1 MRKAMAFLLGM
12 LLPVFGLA
20 HLGLA
25 QSAVQL
31 QGTIQSVDCQSQT
44 VVLTGSSG
52 SHPIAAT
59 GATAVLVN
67 SASVPFCALQQ
78 YVGAPATAWVI
89 PDGNE
94 IQVTRIDVAGPATEA
109 PAPAPAA
116 AVSSPSP
123 LGIVLGALAVGT
135 LGYILGRE
143 SAVQPYYQPVYQ
155 VDHGPWLPRVGGGGY
170 VQRCGH
176 GNNQLCRGEPSANN

>member
-1 MRKAMAFLLGM
+1 MRKAMAFLLGV
-12 LLPVFGLA
+12 LLPILGLA
-20 HLGLA
+20 DLGLA

-31 QGTIQSVDCQSQT
+31 QGTIQSVDCQNQT

-52 SHPIAAT
+52 SNAVSAT

-67 SASVPFCALQQ
+67 STSVPFCALQQ

-94 IQVTRIDVAGPATEA
+94 IKVTRIDVAGPATGA

-116 AVSSPSP
+116 TVGSPSP

-143 SAVQPYYQPVYQ
+143 SAVQPYYQPVYP
-155 VDHGPWLPRVGGGGY
+155 VDDGRWAPRGGGGY
-170 VQRCGH
+170 VRQCGP
-176 GNNQLCRGEPSANN
+176 GSNQLCRSEPPNNK

>member
-1 MRKAMAFLLGM
+1 MRNAMAFLLGM
-12 LLPVFGLA
+12 LLPILGLA
-20 HLGLA
+20 DLGLA

-31 QGTIQSVDCQSQT
+31 QGTIESVDCQSQT

-52 SHPIAAT
+52 SNTVAAT
-59 GATAVLVN
+59 AATAVLVN

-78 YVGAPATAWVI
+78 YVGAPAAAWVI

-116 AVSSPSP
+116 TASSPSP

-135 LGYILGRE
+135 LGYILGRA
-143 SAVQPYYQPVYQ
+143 SAVQPYNQPVYQ
-155 VDHGPWLPRVGGGGY
+155 VDRGRWVTRGGGGGY
-170 VQRCGH
+170 VQQCGH
-176 GNNQLCRGEPSANN
+176 GNNQLCRGEPSSNK

>member
-67 SASVPFCALQQ
+67 SASVAFCALQQ
-78 YVGAPATAWVI
+78 YVGAPAA
-89 PDGNE
+89 
-94 IQVTRIDVAGPATEA
+94 
-109 PAPAPAA
+109 AA

-135 LGYILGRE
+135 LGYILGRV

>member
-12 LLPVFGLA
+12 LLPILGLA
-20 HLGLA
+20 DLGLA

-44 VVLTGSSG
+44 VVLSGSSG
-52 SHPIAAT
+52 ANAIAAT

-67 SASVPFCALQQ
+67 SSSVPFCALQQ

-94 IQVTRIDVAGPATEA
+94 IQATRIDVAGPATEA
-109 PAPAPAA
+109 PAPAPGT

-135 LGYILGRE
+135 LGYILGRA
-143 SAVQPYYQPVYQ
+143 STAQPYYQPVYQ
-155 VDHGPWLPRVGGGGY
+155 VDHERWASRGGGGY
-170 VQRCGH
+170 VQQCEPGSNR
-176 GNNQLCRGEPSANN
+176 LCRSEPPNNK